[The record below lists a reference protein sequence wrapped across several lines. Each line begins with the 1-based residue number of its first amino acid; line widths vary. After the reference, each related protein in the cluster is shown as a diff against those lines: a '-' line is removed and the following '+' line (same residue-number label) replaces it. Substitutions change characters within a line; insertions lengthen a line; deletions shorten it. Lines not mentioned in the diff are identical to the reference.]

1 MAQAQQLIHPFD
13 TSHSMPAM
21 MVKALQFVLE
31 SGPVGSHETGWADD
45 LSAQEEALHSSLP
58 EGVEKVVCNKRILLM
73 ARQIGWEDMAL
84 FGQLRTGFALTGNQ
98 EKTGIFPDDFK
109 PPTCGVDE
117 LMDRA
122 KFVKPA
128 LWGKMKNEALQSFS
142 QELWDITV
150 AEHEQKGWLG
160 PPMRFEQLEAA
171 FQSKWLPVR
180 RFAVVQ
186 KSKCRPIDDFSEN
199 GVNACFGSVERVD
212 LRALDEVVWSA
223 MVVMRSLRVAKLT
236 SLAVHNPRLWIFMII
251 GGGST
256 SRVPSVT
263 PLAQAVSVQDSG
275 TRTLQV

>member
-1 MAQAQQLIHPFD
+1 
-13 TSHSMPAM
+13 
-21 MVKALQFVLE
+21 
-31 SGPVGSHETGWADD
+31 
-45 LSAQEEALHSSLP
+45 
-58 EGVEKVVCNKRILLM
+58 M

-223 MVVMRSLRVAKLT
+223 MVVVRSLKSGKVNIPGSAQSEAMDLHDHWWRFDLKSALRNPFGSSCFGSRFWYSNTT
-236 SLAVHNPRLWIFMII
+236 SVV
-251 GGGST
+251 
-256 SRVPSVT
+256 SRGRNQLNFFCWV
-263 PLAQAVSVQDSG
+263 PLACHVG
-275 TRTLQV
+275 RG